1 MSTKILRL
9 TDAGDYVAETP
20 VLTSAGAPDAGRVP
34 VLGADGFLHA
44 SVVRGQH
51 VHPQP
56 VAAATWVVT
65 HNLAKIPALIVLDET
80 GDTVFGDVRY
90 DSLNQLT
97 LLFSAPLAGTAYC
110 H

>member
-20 VLTSAGAPDAGRVP
+20 VLTSAGATDAGRVP
-34 VLGADGFLHA
+34 VLGDDGFLHP

-51 VHPQP
+51 VHEQP
-56 VAAATWVVT
+56 VPAATWVVT
-65 HNLAKIPALIVLDET
+65 HNLQRIPALVVLDDT
-80 GDTVFGDVRY
+80 GDTVWGNVRY

-97 LLFSAPLAGTAYC
+97 VLFSAPLSGTAYC